1 MSASE
6 RVVVACGLG
15 LTTVF
20 TVSLFGQ
27 PVFGIPVLLAPLGF
41 LVARH
46 SRRDAVAVLT
56 VYVLLLIFIPSPLI
70 IEPLGAS
77 GTPANLL
84 GIFMLWWWLFS
95 RSVDGYGVAT
105 GPSPVRTMIY
115 IFGGAVMASYATVAF
130 RPVFP
135 EEVSAADRGVLF
147 FLGCAGIALLATD
160 GIATRDRLDALLR
173 RLVMAVGALAAIGVY
188 QFFTGFD
195 INGVLHIPGLTQNQQ
210 LIDIGTRSIF
220 NRVAGTAAHPI
231 EFGVVL
237 GVVFPIALHYAFY
250 APRATRA
257 RWWFAVGLIALGI
270 PMSLSRSAVVS
281 IGVAMAVLLPTWP
294 KERRKRAIQ
303 VGFVFGV
310 LTRFAIPG
318 LLGTVKS
325 LFLNIANDPSTT
337 GRTQDY
343 AVLGSYLQDHI
354 IFGRGFFTFLPTIYT
369 TFDNEYLLILVEMGI
384 VGVCVLL
391 GLFLTGMCS
400 ARAARHAA
408 ADAETRHLGQALAAA
423 LAAALVAF
431 GTFDGLSFPM
441 ASGTVFLIL
450 GATGA
455 LRRLTF
461 ASNPARPRAHALG

>member
-6 RVVVACGLG
+6 RIVVACGVG

-20 TVSLFGQ
+20 AVSLFGK
-27 PVFGIPVLLAPLGF
+27 PLYGIPVLIAPLAF

-56 VYVLLLIFIPSPLI
+56 VYILTLIFIPSPLI

-84 GIFMLWWWLFS
+84 GIFMLWWWLHS
-95 RSVDGYGVAT
+95 RSVDGFGVAT
-105 GPSPVRTMIY
+105 GPSPVRTMVY
-115 IFGGAVMASYATVAF
+115 VFGGALMASFATFAF
-130 RPVFP
+130 RPVFA

-147 FLGCAGIALLATD
+147 FLGCAGIALLTTD
-160 GIATRDRLDALLR
+160 GVASRDRLDALLR
-173 RLVMAVGALAAIGVY
+173 RLVIAISALATIGIY

-195 INGVLHIPGLTQNQQ
+195 INDILHVPGLTQNQ
-210 LIDIGTRSIF
+210 LLVDIGTRSIF

-237 GVVFPIALHYAFY
+237 GVVFPVALHYALF

-257 RWWFAVGLIALGI
+257 RWWVAVGLIALGI

-294 KERRKRAIQ
+294 KQWSKRGIQ
-303 VGFVFGV
+303 AGIGFGV

-343 AVLGSYLQDHI
+343 AVIGTYLADHLL
-354 IFGRGFFTFLPTIYT
+354 FGRGFFTFLPTLYT

-391 GLFLTGMCS
+391 GLFITGMCS
-400 ARAARHAA
+400 ARAARHATS
-408 ADAETRHLGQALAAA
+408 DTETRHLGQALAAA

-441 ASGTVFLIL
+441 ASGTVFLLI
-450 GATGA
+450 GAAGA
-455 LRRLTF
+455 LRRVTL
-461 ASNPARPRAHALG
+461 ADVAAGRLPRLI